1 MNNII
6 IILSVLLFF
15 SMFIYSGVE
24 KISNFDKKVQT
35 LQEKL
40 TNFPRLLLNIG
51 MVLVIILE
59 IFGPIIILTR
69 LCLNKNSPHILN
81 ILSNITLAF
90 FVLFLVIVTF
100 IYHPPS
106 SNKMIP
112 FLSNCTTLAGVL
124 FLSIIANL
132 Q

>member
-6 IILSVLLFF
+6 IILSALLFF
-15 SMFIYSGVE
+15 IMFIYSGIE
-24 KISNFDKKVQT
+24 KILNFDKKVQT

-40 TNFPRLLLNIG
+40 TNFPTLLLNIG

-59 IFGPIIILTR
+59 IFGPIIILTK

-81 ILSNITLAF
+81 ILANITLALL
-90 FVLFLVIVTF
+90 VLFLITVTL

-124 FLSIIANL
+124 FLFIILNT
-132 Q
+132 